1 MIKKGFDKDK
11 TIPILVGA
19 TGTGKTA
26 VALALAGRVDGE
38 VISADSRQIYRR
50 LTVGTAKPLG
60 RWVHRND
67 HAVKDYY
74 DVDGVPHHL
83 MDMLEPTEIYNAGI
97 FTRQAA
103 ATVETLLL
111 HRRTPLIVG
120 GTGLYVKSLVDGL
133 APLPGRDNVI
143 RKALTA
149 LAERDGR
156 ASLHKELSR
165 VDPEAGQAIPANNL
179 SRIMRALE
187 VYLITGRPLTW
198 WQKEKTEP
206 SPFRFRWFGLQ
217 WPKAV
222 LDQHLEKRCRE
233 MIRSGLLDETEEALK
248 AGLPADAP
256 GLQALGYAEAVERLK
271 GKITQEEFE
280 KRFLTKTRQ
289 YVKRQSTW
297 FRAERRI
304 QWIRL
309 DGPPDPDDVA
319 DEIVSLISDTFPY
332 LS

>member
-11 TIPILVGA
+11 TIPILIGA

-50 LTVGTAKPLG
+50 LTVGTAKPAG
-60 RWVHRND
+60 RWVRRAD
-67 HAVKDYY
+67 HVIKDYY

-83 MDMLEPTEIYNAGI
+83 MDMLEPTEEYNAGL
-97 FTRQAA
+97 FTRQASSL
-103 ATVETLLL
+103 VDTLLH

-120 GTGLYVKSLVDGL
+120 GTGLYVKALVDGL

-156 ASLHKELSR
+156 ASLHKELTR
-165 VDPEAGQAIPANNL
+165 VDPEAGAAIPANNL

-222 LDQHLEKRCRE
+222 LDEHLAARCRK
-233 MIRSGLLDETEEALK
+233 MIAAGLLEETEQALK
-248 AGLPADAP
+248 DGVPADAT
-256 GLQALGYAEAVERLK
+256 GLQALGYAEALERLK
-271 GKITQEEFE
+271 GGITQEEFE
-280 KRFLTKTRQ
+280 KRFITKTRQ
-289 YVKRQSTW
+289 YVKRQATW
-297 FRAERRI
+297 FRGERRVH
-304 QWIRL
+304 WIRL
-309 DGPPDPDDVA
+309 DGPPDPDAVA
-319 DEIVSLISDTFPY
+319 DEIVSLLSDSPAIT
-332 LS
+332 